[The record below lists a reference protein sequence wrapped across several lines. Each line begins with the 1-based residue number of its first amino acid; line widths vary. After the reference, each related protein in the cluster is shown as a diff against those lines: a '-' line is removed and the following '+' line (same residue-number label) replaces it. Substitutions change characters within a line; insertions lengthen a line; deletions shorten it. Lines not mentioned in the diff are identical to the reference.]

1 MAGPRLVNRTPWTVG
16 VAWGGGQGAA
26 VLLPGAA
33 APMPTFGGWN
43 HMQGGLLGL
52 CETTAALAAGSTP
65 PTPPLLQLVVGPAG
79 ASIVASTVAT
89 APGDLVVFAPQGAA
103 WPFEVP
109 SSPTP
114 PKQAVA
120 TWNLAHGMQV
130 VCTPSAV
137 TFQLQRAQAAATTT
151 QAQGQAQAQVQPC
164 SVTLSTSTTVLVACV
179 AGAFVV
185 LIFGCVCLW
194 GWTTKATAAR
204 KRRVKK

>member
-52 CETTAALAAGSTP
+52 CETTAAGTSSSSS
-65 PTPPLLQLVVGPAG
+65 LQLVVGPAG

-89 APGDLVVFAPQGAA
+89 APGDLVVFAPQGAS

-137 TFQLQRAQAAATTT
+137 TFQLQRTQAAATTPA
-151 QAQGQAQAQVQPC
+151 QAQAQSQTQAQVQPC